1 MEKLY
6 YKDQYIKDFIAELE
20 DIREKDNKFH
30 LVLDKT
36 AFFPGVEG
44 QVCDLGYIENEK
56 VIDVYA
62 EDGLIYHVV
71 EKKPIK
77 IHKLKCSIDW
87 ERRKDSMDQG
97 LAYHI
102 LAACLNEE
110 FNFNVLEFN
119 IEKNRATMDI
129 DGILDEEKVR
139 KLEKAANFMIRVGLK
154 VETLTLEKKELKK
167 MKIKTIPNSKDEVR
181 GLKIGDLNTTIS
193 SGIYPNSTIEIS
205 LIKIV
210 KWEKLKTKT
219 KIEYIV
225 GKAAIE
231 DSFKKDK
238 FVRDMCKYL
247 NSKEDDAIEG
257 IKDLNNKLKET
268 LDKNRNI
275 TEELSNYQVEEMI
288 KDGEKVGD
296 IIIVRRIYNNEDI
309 KYINRIGTKIVEN
322 NKTIALLGSKIDDKV
337 NLIFLASKDFKGISM
352 NDLLKDAITLIDG
365 KGGGSSH
372 QAQGAGKNNSN
383 LDSTLDYAI
392 NKVKQNLN
400 NNMK

>member
-6 YKDQYIKDFIAELE
+6 YKDQYIKDFTAELE

-36 AFFPGVEG
+36 AFFPGADC

-97 LAYHI
+97 LAHYI

-119 IEKNRATMDI
+119 IEKNKSTIDI
-129 DGILDEEKVR
+129 EGILDEEKIR
-139 KLEKAANFMIRVGLK
+139 MLEKVTNSMIQEGLT
-154 VETLTLEKKELKK
+154 VETLTPDKKELKK
-167 MKIKTIPNSKDEVR
+167 MKIKSIPNSKDEVR
-181 GLKIGDLNTTIS
+181 VLKIGDLNATLS
-193 SGIYPNSTIEIS
+193 NGLYSNSTLEIS
-205 LIKIV
+205 MIKII
-210 KWEKLKTKT
+210 KWEKIKAKTR
-219 KIEYIV
+219 IEYIV

-231 DSFKKDK
+231 DSFNKDK

-247 NSKEDDAIEG
+247 NSTQDDAIEG
-257 IKDLNNKLKET
+257 IKDLNDKLKET
-268 LDKNRNI
+268 LDKNRNMI
-275 TEELSNYQVEEMI
+275 EELSNYQVEEMI
-288 KDGEKVGD
+288 EGGEKVGD
-296 IIIVRRIYNNEDI
+296 TTIVRRIYNNEDI
-309 KYINRIGTKIVEN
+309 KYVNRIGTKIVEN
-322 NKTIALLGSKIDDKV
+322 NKTIALLGSNVDDKV
-337 NLIFLASKDFKGISM
+337 NLIFLSSKDFKGISM
-352 NDLLKDAITLIDG
+352 NDLLKDSITLIDG

-392 NKVKQNLN
+392 NKVKQ
-400 NNMK
+400 KR

>member
-6 YKDQYIKDFIAELE
+6 YKDQYIKDFTAELE

-36 AFFPGVEG
+36 AFFPGAEG

-77 IHKLKCSIDW
+77 IHKLRCSIDW
-87 ERRKDSMDQG
+87 ERRKNSMDQG
-97 LAYHI
+97 LSYYI

-119 IEKNRATMDI
+119 IEKNKSTIDI
-129 DGILDEEKVR
+129 EGILDEEKIR
-139 KLEKAANFMIRVGLK
+139 KLEKVTNSMIQEGLT
-154 VETLTLEKKELKK
+154 VETLTPDKKELKK
-167 MKIKTIPNSKDEVR
+167 MKIKSIPNSKDEVR
-181 GLKIGDLNTTIS
+181 VLKIGDLNTTLS
-193 SGIYPNSTIEIS
+193 NGIYSNSTLEIS
-205 LIKIV
+205 MIKII
-210 KWEKLKTKT
+210 KWEKFKAKTR
-219 KIEYIV
+219 IEYIV

-231 DSFKKDK
+231 DSFNKDK

-247 NSKEDDAIEG
+247 NSTQDDAIEG
-257 IKDLNNKLKET
+257 IKDLNDKLKET
-268 LDKNRNI
+268 LDKNRNMI
-275 TEELSNYQVEEMI
+275 EELSNYQVEEMI
-288 KDGEKVGD
+288 EGGEKVGD
-296 IIIVRRIYNNEDI
+296 TTIVRRIYNNEDI
-309 KYINRIGTKIVEN
+309 KYVNRIGTKIVEN
-322 NKTIALLGSKIDDKV
+322 NKTIALLGSNVDDKV
-337 NLIFLASKDFKGISM
+337 NLIFLSSKDFKGISM
-352 NDLLKDAITLIDG
+352 NDLLKDSITLIDG

-392 NKVKQNLN
+392 NKVKQ
-400 NNMK
+400 KR